1 MGMDRRLVVC
11 HLVLLFLVTCQVS
24 PTPRNH
30 LLEYRHSAEQ
40 WLSTVNRALE
50 HAANRQA
57 ILSWQIHTNRT
68 SEAVKEFSNEEQ
80 SRFALNEHLC
90 QLRKR
95 WVMALLSQTQQKM
108 MSRLCHGIRLN
119 EEQTSVLVET
129 SARLQ
134 AIYSEAVVNVA
145 GLNYTGESEIK
156 ELMAKSQ
163 NYSVLLEAWTGWRNA
178 VGPPSKELFSRM
190 IEINNLGVQA
200 AGFSDTS
207 EIWKNEL
214 GIKNLEQVVD
224 DLFATI
230 QPLYIQLYAFVRGRL
245 AAIDKTGTVHPDRPL
260 PAHVLGNMWAQNW
273 EPLLPRLMPNATLS
287 GGEEA
292 TQVLRRRYSSFTQLV
307 EVAQDFF
314 LSLGFP
320 PLPLN
325 FWTRSQ
331 FVRPTDGT
339 KPVCHGSAT
348 NFYSRDDVRLMM
360 CGEINEDDFYTLHH
374 EMGHLYYFLAYNH
387 QPFLFRSGASSAF
400 HEAIGDSIIYAAMTT
415 QHRRRLGFL
424 HSDNNVNQKD
434 LEIVNL
440 LRQALVKIPLLPYS
454 LSLEKWRWAV
464 MAGQIKPDQYNR
476 AWWNMKLKYQGIV
489 PPIPRSEKD
498 FDPASKFHII
508 SNTPYI
514 RYFLSSILQVQ
525 IFQALCDAS
534 QQGPRFGKPLNQCDI
549 YGSVEAGNRLREMLS
564 LGSSR
569 PWNVALKVLTHEQ
582 NPTIDARP
590 LMDYYR
596 PLHEWL
602 LSENRRLNYT
612 VDIHEDISVFNNIE
626 DLAANF

>member
-1 MGMDRRLVVC
+1 MSMDRRLVVC
-11 HLVLLFLVTCQVS
+11 HLLLLFVVACQLS
-24 PTPRNH
+24 PTPSNR
-30 LLEYRHSAEQ
+30 LLEYRQSAEK
-40 WLSTVNRALE
+40 WLSSVNRALE
-50 HAANRQA
+50 HGANRHA

-68 SEAVKEFSNEEQ
+68 TEAIKEFSKEEQ

-95 WVMALLSQTQQKM
+95 WVVSLLTRTQQRM
-108 MSRLCHGIRLN
+108 MSRLCHGTVLN
-119 EEQTSVLVET
+119 EEQTRVLVET

-145 GLNYTGESEIK
+145 GRNYTGESEIK

-163 NYSVLLEAWTGWRNA
+163 NYSVLLDAWTGWRDA

-214 GIKNLEQVVD
+214 GIKNVENVVD

-245 AAIDKTGTVHPDRPL
+245 AAIDKTGTVRPDRPL

-273 EPLLPRLMPNATLS
+273 EPLLPRLMPNASLL

-320 PLPLN
+320 PLPKN

-331 FVRPTDGT
+331 FVRPKDGR

-348 NFYSRDDVRLMM
+348 NFYSQDDVRLMM

-374 EMGHLYYFLAYNH
+374 EMGHLYYFMAYSH

-424 HSDNNVNQKD
+424 NSDDNANQKE

-440 LRQALVKIPLLPYS
+440 LRQALVKIPILPYS

-464 MAGQIKPDQYNR
+464 MAGEIKPDQYNR
-476 AWWNMKLKYQGIV
+476 VWWNMKLKYQGIV

-498 FDPASKFHII
+498 FDPASKFHIV

-564 LGSSR
+564 LGSSQ
-569 PWNVALKVLTHEQ
+569 PWKVALEVLTHEQ

-602 LSENRRLNYT
+602 TSENRRLNYT
-612 VDIHEDISVFNNIE
+612 IDIHEDFSVQIMSIM
-626 DLAANF
+626 